1 MRVDAIA
8 QKVCLLFAAFAVTQA
23 HAATDRLFWNGFEPA
38 ISVPTETWTWVPFS
52 NAQCGNGSTTGIGVN
67 PTTLSNHLLIYL
79 QEGGACWD
87 AFSCALGLADNFSTG
102 YGASNFAADAADTTY
117 LALPGGFFDRSASAN
132 PFKDYSYVFVPYC
145 TGDTHSG
152 SNIVSLG
159 LGNTA
164 YFVGFRN
171 MSAYLQRLASTFPD
185 ADHIVLAGSSAGGF
199 GAGLNWWQTANAF
212 PNARVDMIDDSGA
225 IMPEDVLP
233 SPNTREATQRAN
245 WNLAAT
251 LPPGCSACATEFDAI
266 FAYYASA
273 FPDSRGALLSFNP
286 DTILPTFYN
295 ISNANFSKGLGELE
309 TQQFDPTTTLRYFQ
323 TNTSGHVLWFSP
335 TLTVNGTS
343 VQGFVTQMVTDDANW
358 ASVHP

>member
-1 MRVDAIA
+1 V
-8 QKVCLLFAAFAVTQA
+8 VLAAS
-23 HAATDRLFWNGFEPA
+23 AATPTHAGTDRVFWNGFEPA
-38 ISVPTETWTWVPFS
+38 ISVATETWSWVPFS

-87 AFSCALGLADNFSTG
+87 ALSCALGLADNFTTG
-102 YGASNFAADAADTTY
+102 YGASQFATDKADTTY
-117 LALPGGFFDRSASAN
+117 LALPGGFFDRSAAAN

-152 SNIVSLG
+152 NNVVSLSP
-159 LGNTA
+159 GNTA

-171 MSAYLQRLASTFPD
+171 MSAYLQRLAATFPD
-185 ADHIVLAGSSAGGF
+185 ADHIILAGSSAGGF

-251 LPPGCSACATEFDAI
+251 LPPGCSGCATALDAI
-266 FAYYASA
+266 FAFYADV

-286 DTILPTFYN
+286 DTILPTFYG
-295 ISNANFSKGLGELE
+295 ISSSKFSTGLGELE

-323 TNTSGHVLWFSP
+323 TGTSGHVLWFSP
-335 TLTVNGTS
+335 TLSVNGTS
-343 VQGFVTQMVTDDANW
+343 VQTFVTQMVTDDANW
-358 ASVHP
+358 TSVHP